1 MVSFIN
7 KSVNY
12 PETVLLK
19 SHLAP
24 LLKEYND
31 LVLEK
36 ISASKTNPF
45 TSTMY
50 FLVPN
55 NSIKYYLYITHK
67 QRLEH
72 CRETHNILYFFPDDY
87 TVEHVKQ
94 FDPIKQH
101 YITEFYLEID
111 QRFDREYLF
120 EGYLYQNES
129 SNNTQTFL
137 ITDILYQGNES
148 SSKCSVVDCDYGLRY
163 TLVNEVLYSKPGL
176 TALNNHIN
184 IGIHPVISHESEN
197 MVSIMENNFVFAS
210 QLCSVEKIQNHCK
223 TRIQKQSLQ
232 SLQPESIKV
241 ISKGGFP
248 DVYTVKDATTLDQQ
262 GILYVKGL
270 KESKQ
275 LKGLFAACKDNNEIT
290 LACRYNT
297 SFNKWQPT
305 FD

>member
-12 PETVLLK
+12 SETFLLK
-19 SHLAP
+19 SQLAP
-24 LLKEYND
+24 LLKMYND
-31 LVLEK
+31 VVLAK

-45 TSTMY
+45 TSATY

-55 NSIKYYLYITHK
+55 NSIKYYLYITNK
-67 QRLEH
+67 QRLEN

-87 TVEHVKQ
+87 TVQHVKQ
-94 FDPIKQH
+94 FDPIKQN
-101 YITEFYLEID
+101 YITDFYLEID
-111 QRFDREYLF
+111 QRFNREYLF

-137 ITDILYQGNES
+137 ITDILCQGNES
-148 SSKCSVVDCDYGLRY
+148 DSSNKFSVIDCDYALRY

-184 IGIHPVISHESEN
+184 IGIHPVIPHESEN
-197 MVSIMENNFVFAS
+197 MVSIMENNFVFSS
-210 QLCSVEKIQNHCK
+210 QLCSIENIQNFSK
-223 TRIQKQSLQ
+223 TRIQKQPMQ
-232 SLQPESIKV
+232 SVEDKV

-248 DVYTVKDATTLDQQ
+248 DVYIVKHATTLDQQ

-275 LKGLFAACKDNNEIT
+275 LKGLFATCNGKNEIT
-290 LACRYNT
+290 LTCRYNT
-297 SFNKWQPT
+297 SFNKWQPI
-305 FD
+305 FE